1 MKKSLIFCVAFR
13 VMAACNHVTPIK
25 ELENL
30 LNID

>member
-1 MKKSLIFCVAFR
+1 MKKSLIFCIAFL
-13 VMAACNHVTPIK
+13 VMTACNYVTSIK